1 MFFPDDAVRVA
12 ALSEYVDRWV
22 AAETYAH
29 AQRRRTVPS
38 CSDDVKKVFHM
49 RADIIGQKTLWKA
62 FVMKANQLLLAAILA
77 SAIGAPIETIAADK
91 SVVQQMTPAA
101 VQLPVEG
108 ELPSLGGATEWL
120 NSPPLTAAGLRGKVV
135 LIDVW
140 TYTCIN
146 WLRSLPYVRAW
157 AEKYKN
163 QGLVVIG
170 VHAPEFAFEKNVDNV
185 RRAAK
190 DMQVNYPIAIDNN
203 YAIWRA
209 LKNEYWPA
217 LYFVDVQG
225 HIRHHHFGEGEYEQS
240 EMVIQRLLAEAGVG
254 GIGQELVSVDARGAE
269 AAADWGSLK
278 SPENYVG
285 YERTENFASPGGAVL
300 DKRKVYAAPARLRLN
315 QWALSGDWTVEKQAT
330 VLNQA
335 NGRIAYRFHA
345 RDLHLVMGPAAR
357 GTSVRFRVLIDGKP
371 PGAAHGIDV
380 NDQGNGTVTEQRL
393 YQLIR
398 QPKPIADRQFE
409 IEFLDSGVEAF
420 AFTSG

>member
-1 MFFPDDAVRVA
+1 
-12 ALSEYVDRWV
+12 
-22 AAETYAH
+22 
-29 AQRRRTVPS
+29 
-38 CSDDVKKVFHM
+38 
-49 RADIIGQKTLWKA
+49 
-62 FVMKANQLLLAAILA
+62 MKANPLLLAAILA
-77 SAIGAPIETIAADK
+77 SAIGAPIETVAADK
-91 SVVQQMTPAA
+91 SVVQQTMPAA

-108 ELPSLGGATEWL
+108 ELPALGSATGWL

-135 LIDVW
+135 LIDFW

-146 WLRSLPYVRAW
+146 WLRTLPYVRAW

-190 DMQVNYPIAIDNN
+190 DMRVDYPIAIDSDH
-203 YAIWRA
+203 AIWRA
-209 LKNEYWPA
+209 FKNEYWPA
-217 LYFVDVQG
+217 LYFVDAQG
-225 HIRHHHFGEGEYEQS
+225 RIRHHHFGEGEYEQS
-240 EMVIQRLLAEAGVG
+240 ERVIQQLLTEGGNAG
-254 GIGQELVSVDARGAE
+254 IDKKLVSVDGRGAE

-285 YERTENFASPGGAVL
+285 YERTENFASPGGAML
-300 DKRKVYAAPARLRLN
+300 DKRRVYAAPTRLRLN
-315 QWALSGDWTVEKQAT
+315 QWALSGDWTVGKQAT
-330 VLNQA
+330 VLNKA

-357 GTSVRFRVLIDGKP
+357 GTFVRFRVLIDGQP

-380 NDQGNGTVTEQRL
+380 DDQGNGTVSEQRL

-409 IEFLDSGVEAF
+409 IEFLDSGVETF
-420 AFTSG
+420 AFTFG

>member
-1 MFFPDDAVRVA
+1 
-12 ALSEYVDRWV
+12 
-22 AAETYAH
+22 
-29 AQRRRTVPS
+29 
-38 CSDDVKKVFHM
+38 
-49 RADIIGQKTLWKA
+49 
-62 FVMKANQLLLAAILA
+62 MKANQLLLAAILA
-77 SAIGAPIETIAADK
+77 SAIGAPIEALAQDK
-91 SVVQQMTPAA
+91 SAVQQMMPAA
-101 VQLPVEG
+101 VRLPIEG

-120 NSPPLTAAGLRGKVV
+120 NSPPLTASGLRGKVV

-170 VHAPEFAFEKNVDNV
+170 VHTPEFAFEKNVDNV

-190 DMQVNYPIAIDNN
+190 DMKVDYPIAIDSD
-203 YAIWRA
+203 YAIWSA
-209 LKNEYWPA
+209 FKNEYWPA
-217 LYFVDVQG
+217 LYFVDAQG
-225 HIRHHHFGEGEYEQS
+225 RIRHHHFGEGEYEQS
-240 EMVIQRLLAEAGVG
+240 ERIIQQLLAEAGIG
-254 GIGQELVSVDARGAE
+254 GIGHELVSVDARGAE

-300 DKRKVYAAPARLRLN
+300 DKRRVYAAPARLRLN
-315 QWALSGDWTVEKQAT
+315 HWALSGDWTVKKEAT
-330 VLNQA
+330 VLNKA
-335 NGRIAYRFHA
+335 DGRIAYRFHG

-371 PGAAHGIDV
+371 PGAARGIDV
-380 NDQGNGTVTEQRL
+380 DNQGNGTVSEQRL

-420 AFTSG
+420 AFTFG